1 MTVLRIHKDPN
12 GESVFENESMWVDK
26 QQFLTRNPK
35 NDKDTQYTPRMPKA
49 KSSRKGTMEVTFSL
63 VRGVVERSNG
73 GRERA
78 EGKKEVENSNWYR

>member
-1 MTVLRIHKDPN
+1 
-12 GESVFENESMWVDK
+12 MWVDK
-26 QQFLTRNPK
+26 QQFSTSNPK
-35 NDKDTQYTPRMPKA
+35 NDKEPQYTPRMPKA

-78 EGKKEVENSNWYR
+78 EGKKEVESSNWYR